1 MGHHTQQGRTEDELG
16 WFKRRQFLQAAA
28 AWTALGGYGAALA
41 QGRSNIVRVEG
52 DAMVN
57 GTRLLPGQIIQV
69 GDTVATGPK
78 SSMVVVLGNSSILVR
93 QNTKLSTERGS
104 TPDAVGVL
112 RLVTGAV
119 ASVWGRGSERKVL
132 TPTVTAGIRGT
143 GVYTEVLPEKDGRE
157 YFCTCYGTV
166 NLSVGASTKLSQ
178 AEYHDAFWV
187 DPSAPAGAA
196 LRRAPAVNHTDE
208 ELEFLAQLVGQRTAW
223 QISGRKG
230 NGSHSGY

>member
-1 MGHHTQQGRTEDELG
+1 MQHHSLQGRTEDELS

-41 QGRSNIVRVEG
+41 QGRSNIVRLEG
-52 DAMVN
+52 DALVN
-57 GTRLLPGQIIQV
+57 GVPLVPGQSVQV

-119 ASVWGRGSERKVL
+119 ASVWGRGSERKVV
-132 TPTVTAGIRGT
+132 TATVTAGIRGT
-143 GVYTEVLPEKDGRE
+143 GVYIEALPEQGGRE

-166 NLSVGASTKLSQ
+166 DLSVGANTLLSQ
-178 AEYHDAFWV
+178 AEYHQAFWV

-196 LRRAPAVNHTDE
+196 LRSAPAVNHTDE
-208 ELEFLAQLVGQRTAW
+208 ELEYLAQLVGQRTAW

-230 NGSHSGY
+230 DGSNKGY

>member
-41 QGRSNIVRVEG
+41 QGRSNIVRLEG
-52 DAMVN
+52 DALVN
-57 GTRLLPGQIIQV
+57 GVPLVPGQSVQI
-69 GDTVATGPK
+69 GDTVSTGPK
-78 SSMVVVLGNSSILVR
+78 SSMVVVMGNSAFLVR
-93 QNTKLSTERGS
+93 QNTKLSSERG
-104 TPDAVGVL
+104 TMPDAVGVM
-112 RLVTGAV
+112 RLVTGAA

-143 GVYTEVLPEKDGRE
+143 GVYTEVPPDQGGRE